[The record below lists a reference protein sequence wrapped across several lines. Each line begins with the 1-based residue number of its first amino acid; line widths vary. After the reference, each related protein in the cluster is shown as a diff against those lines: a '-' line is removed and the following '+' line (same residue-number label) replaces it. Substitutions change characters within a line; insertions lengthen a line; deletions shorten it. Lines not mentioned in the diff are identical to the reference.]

1 MSQSL
6 KRLFS
11 GFPVTWW
18 VKFSLTLLSLIFV
31 FLFTVPT
38 FLGDPE
44 TWPRVAEG
52 PDAGRPER
60 TIHRVAEAVLP
71 SARVSLG
78 LDLRGGLH
86 IVLDVDVDASMK
98 ENITRALNRI
108 TARAADQKIVTSE
121 SKIADDLSVS
131 ITISDATKAEDL
143 KKIVTEE
150 TPLLLFNQIQGGTT
164 LTFSPLTS
172 RIEERKA
179 QVLQQAIN
187 TIRNRIDQ
195 FGVAEPSIFAQGDRR
210 IVVQMPGLTD
220 ANRARELIGNTARL
234 DFRLVSG
241 KMDRTML
248 GKLLDEA
255 RTATGTAA
263 DDQSVP
269 TIEKLSQWLRDN
281 QKIPVDQ
288 TILLERTVV
297 NEKGVTKIS
306 ETTPYLV
313 ELSPKLTGDFIDT
326 ADAGMSQSSLMPQY
340 VVNMSFNP
348 QGAKI
353 FGDLTTEAFKPENSP
368 NQIAIVLDG
377 NINSAPS
384 VNNGPI
390 LTGRAEITLGAGGFD
405 MTARQKEAQDLAL
418 VLRAGAL
425 PAKVAIVEDRQV
437 GPSEGAANI
446 RAGILSSIISAV
458 LVILFML
465 VIYGLSGVVANLAM
479 LLNGLL
485 VLAFLAAFGATLT
498 LPGIAGIVLTMAI
511 AVDTNVVVNERIRE
525 ELRNGAGHKA
535 AFYRGYSESTSALFD
550 SYVTS
555 ILVALVLLVYGNPAI
570 KGFSVT
576 FLVGTLTTMFSSYY
590 VTEVMGTWL
599 IEKTKVKRFS

>member
-1 MSQSL
+1 MSKIL
-6 KRLFS
+6 KRFTS

-18 VKFSLTLLSLIFV
+18 VKFSLMILSFV
-31 FLFTVPT
+31 FVTLFTVPT
-38 FLGDPE
+38 MLGDPKD
-44 TWPRVAEG
+44 WPRNTEG
-52 PDAGRPER
+52 PNQGEPISAV
-60 TIHRVAEAVLP
+60 HKFAETFLP
-71 SARVSLG
+71 SARIALG

-86 IVLDVDVDASMK
+86 IVLDVDVVASLK
-98 ENITRALNRI
+98 EGITRALNRI
-108 TARAADQKIVTSE
+108 TTRAADQKIEVTQS
-121 SKIADDLSVS
+121 SVGDDLSVTLS
-131 ITISDATKAEDL
+131 IGDSAKIEDL
-143 KKIVTEE
+143 KKIVAEE
-150 TPLLLFNQIQGGTT
+150 TPLLLFDGSDAGK
-164 LTFSPLTS
+164 LTFKPVAT
-172 RIEERKA
+172 RIEERKS

-195 FGVAEPSIFAQGDRR
+195 FGVAEPSIFAQGDSR

-241 KMDRTML
+241 KLDRTTL
-248 GKLLDEA
+248 EGLLVEA
-255 RTATGTAA
+255 RAATQLQA
-263 DDQSVP
+263 DDS
-269 TIEKLSQWLRDN
+269 TIEGIEKASQWLRDN
-281 QKIPVDQ
+281 QKIDANQ
-288 TILLERTVV
+288 TILLQRTFAS
-297 NEKGVTKIS
+297 EKGVTKVT

-313 ELSPKLTGDFIDT
+313 DLNPKLTGDFIDN
-326 ADAGMSQSSLMPQY
+326 ADAGMSQGSLIPTY

-353 FGDLTTEAFKPENSP
+353 FGELTTDAYKPENSP

-390 LTGRAEITLGAGGFD
+390 LTGRAEITMGGGGFD
-405 MTARQKEAQDLAL
+405 LTAKQKEAQDLAL

-425 PAKVAIVEDRQV
+425 PAKVTIVEDRLV

-446 RAGILSSIISAV
+446 RAGLVSSAISAV

-465 VIYGLSGVVANLAM
+465 VIYGFSGLIANLAM
-479 LLNGLL
+479 LLNGLM

-498 LPGIAGIVLTMAI
+498 LPGIAGVVLTMAI

-525 ELRNGAGHKA
+525 ELRGGAGHKV
-535 AFYRGYSESTSALFD
+535 AFYRGYSESASALFD

-555 ILVALVLLVYGNPAI
+555 IIVALVLLVYGNPAI
-570 KGFSVT
+570 KGFSVS
-576 FLVGTLTTMFSSYY
+576 FLVGTLTTMFTSYY
-590 VTEVMGTWL
+590 VTEVLGTWIL
-599 IEKTKVKRFS
+599 EKTRIRKFS